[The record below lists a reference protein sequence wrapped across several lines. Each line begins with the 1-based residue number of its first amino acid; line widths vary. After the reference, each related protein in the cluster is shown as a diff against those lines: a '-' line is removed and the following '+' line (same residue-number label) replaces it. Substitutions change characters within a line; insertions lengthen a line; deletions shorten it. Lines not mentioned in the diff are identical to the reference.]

1 MRPSLPFLYPVVSY
15 TPSSVSIRIKRIR
28 VSYFYRDDR
37 LSFVCFVSVCYICLS
52 SNQKSNNTMS
62 KTLKKAIPW
71 ALGVF
76 VLETLLI
83 YAYNGP
89 DNFWY
94 RCLLF
99 FPLLLIIGVVL
110 FYSNKEKKSTN
121 SADK

>member
-1 MRPSLPFLYPVVSY
+1 MN
-15 TPSSVSIRIKRIR
+15 IGIKHRKGT
-28 VSYFYRDDR
+28 YFYRKDR
-37 LSFVCFVSVCYICLS
+37 LGFVCFVSICYICLS

-76 VLETLLI
+76 VLETLFV

>member
-1 MRPSLPFLYPVVSY
+1 
-15 TPSSVSIRIKRIR
+15 
-28 VSYFYRDDR
+28 
-37 LSFVCFVSVCYICLS
+37 
-52 SNQKSNNTMS
+52 MS

-76 VLETLLI
+76 VLETLFV

-94 RCLLF
+94 RCLLL

-110 FYSNKEKKSTN
+110 FCSNKEKKSTN